1 MGVTT
6 RSTPSSRKC
15 ATPGPGAGAQ
25 GAEAVEAVAGAIGG
39 LGLFIVG
46 MRLLTENL
54 ETLANRRVR
63 LAVSA
68 WTENRVS
75 ALLWGALAGS
85 ITQSMPALTFI
96 VVSILRSGMVDVGR
110 ALTIILGGCVG
121 VSTLVFIVTLD
132 AKAVALCTFG
142 LAGAV
147 LVSERTAR
155 YRPLAAALFGAAMIV
170 FGLIVLKDAAAPLA
184 GQPWFADMIQ
194 RTGHSLALAFLAAV
208 LLTALVQ
215 CASAVAVL
223 GIGMATAGAISVDQ
237 AIMMLFGCGIGSGLV
252 LYVLSV
258 HLTGRARQIAMYT
271 LLYNV
276 WICALLLPLLYLELH
291 LDIPL
296 LKAFVLSLDAELDRQ
311 LAVLFV
317 LIACVPLP
325 ILLIA
330 VRPSITVLE
339 RLWPPSAVDDLA
351 RPRFIHDRTAAD
363 AGTSLR
369 LVGLEQRRWLR
380 TVSRYFDSAREGGDV
395 APVREAA
402 RKVLCEVDELLE
414 ELQAETPTQAVEDRM
429 TAMNR
434 QKLLWRLEESAG
446 ALCGALAEPSDGSV
460 LDGFHATVCESVD
473 AVLLALIDAIEAGD
487 ELSWGFAHK
496 LTGDRAGMMRKIRT
510 HHLTFEPPLG
520 SADVVS
526 VLLIT
531 RTVEEIFGVLSKVGA
546 AFSVEADG
554 QDSIERSREGYGN
567 PHRLPYPQ
575 PRPCSTTT
583 S

>member
-1 MGVTT
+1 MRVTT
-6 RSTPSSRKC
+6 RSTRSSGKC

-39 LGLFIVG
+39 LGLFVVG
-46 MRLLTENL
+46 MRLLTESL
-54 ETLANRRVR
+54 ETLATRRLRR
-63 LAVSA
+63 LVSS
-68 WTENRVS
+68 WTENRTA

-96 VVSILRSGMVDVGR
+96 VVSILRSGMIDVGR
-110 ALTIILGGCVG
+110 ALMLILGGCVG

-132 AKAVALCTFG
+132 AKAVALCAFG

-147 LVSERTAR
+147 LASERTAR
-155 YRPLAAALFGAAMIV
+155 YRPLAASLFGAAMIV
-170 FGLIVLKDAAAPLA
+170 FGLILLKDAAAPLA

-194 RTGHSLALAFLAAV
+194 RTGHSLALAFLASV

-252 LYVLSV
+252 LYVLSL
-258 HLTGRARQIAMYT
+258 HLTGRSRQIAMYT

-276 WICALLLPLLYLELH
+276 WICALLLPLLYVELH

-296 LKAFVLSLDAELDRQ
+296 LKAFVLSLNAELDQQ

-317 LIACVPLP
+317 LIAFVPLP
-325 ILLIA
+325 FLLMA
-330 VRPSITVLE
+330 VRLSITVLE

-351 RPRFIHDRTAAD
+351 RPRFIHDRAAAD

-369 LVGLEQRRWLR
+369 LVALEQRRWLR
-380 TVSRYFDSAREGGDV
+380 NVSRYFDAAREGGDV

-402 RKVLCEVDELLE
+402 RKVLCEVDELLQ
-414 ELQAETPTQAVEDRM
+414 ELQAERPTQAVEDRM
-429 TAMNR
+429 TAMSR

-446 ALCGALAEPSDGSV
+446 ALCAALAEPSDGSV
-460 LDGFHATVCESVD
+460 LDGLHATVCEGVD
-473 AVLLALIDAIEAGD
+473 AVLLSLVDAIEARD
-487 ELSWGFAHK
+487 ELSWRFAHQ
-496 LTGDRAGMMRKIRT
+496 LTGDRTEMMRKVRA
-510 HHLTFEPPLG
+510 HHLACEPPLG
-520 SADVVS
+520 SADVVN

-531 RTVEEIFGVLSKVGA
+531 RTVEEIFGVFSKVEA
-546 AFSVEADG
+546 AFSMDADG
-554 QDSIERSREGYGN
+554 QDSIERASERYGN
-567 PHRLPYPQ
+567 SHRFA
-575 PRPCSTTT
+575 
-583 S
+583 